1 MVQETKLKP
10 NETISCASI
19 NDFQVYYKNRQES
32 QGGGIALGVSK
43 EFEST
48 LIKEGEGEVEALS
61 VKVFLK
67 EIQVRAVTAYGPQE
81 NETVQLKNKFWAHLD
96 LEVAAAEN
104 YETGVIIQMDGNLW
118 AGGKLI
124 PGDPNEQNNNGKLFE
139 LFLSRNPH
147 LTCVNALQLC
157 EGLITR
163 IRKTKNGCEKSVLDI
178 FIVYL
183 IVLIPKGMYFE
194 VKLIF

>member
-19 NDFQVYYKNRQES
+19 NDFQVYYKNLQES
-32 QGGGIALGVSK
+32 QVGGIALGVSK

-81 NETVQLKNKFWAHLD
+81 NALKDLKDRFWEY
-96 LEVAAAEN
+96 LEEEVNSAEF
-104 YETGVIIQMDGNLW
+104 EGEGLMIQMDGNLH
-118 AGGKLI
+118 AGQDLI
-124 PGDPNEQNNNGKLFE
+124 KDDPNKQNQNG
-139 LFLSRNPH
+139 R
-147 LTCVNALQLC
+147 
-157 EGLITR
+157 
-163 IRKTKNGCEKSVLDI
+163 
-178 FIVYL
+178 
-183 IVLIPKGMYFE
+183 
-194 VKLIF
+194 